1 MAGTE
6 SGQGRGDA
14 PFSFAAAATRR
25 AWLALQATAGLTRRQ
40 RAGLLRAHGGDPA
53 AALAAMPEGLAPG
66 RVDAAAEA
74 RLEAFLSG
82 GGQLLT
88 LGHPDYPALLAGI
101 DDPPSG
107 LHVRGDITGL
117 WRAQVAIVGSRQAS
131 RGGAELAAEFAADF
145 VRAGLTV
152 TSGLALGI
160 DAAAHRGTLDAKGST
175 IAVMATGADRI
186 YPQRHRD
193 LAAAILDQGGVLVSE
208 MPPGTAPLPELFPQR
223 NRVISGLSLGTVVI
237 EAGLASGSLV
247 TARLAATQG
256 REVYAVPGSVRHP
269 LARGCH
275 QLIREGA
282 KLVESAAHVL
292 EGLTPM
298 AGVLADALQ
307 LRLALA
313 DPSPAGVG
321 PAGRDPLLTALGRD
335 PATLEELVRHTGQS
349 AAGLQSRL
357 LELELEGRIEV
368 LPGGRF
374 RALG

>member
-1 MAGTE
+1 MRT
-6 SGQGRGDA
+6 GQGRGDA
-14 PFSFAAAATRR
+14 PFSFAATTTRR
-25 AWLALQATAGLTRRQ
+25 AWLALSATAGLPRRQ
-40 RAGLLRAHGGDPA
+40 RAALLRAHGGDPV
-53 AALAAMPEGLAPG
+53 AALAALPEGLSPS
-66 RVDAAAEA
+66 RVDTAIEA
-74 RLEAFLSG
+74 RLDAFLAE

-101 DDPPSG
+101 DDPPAG
-107 LHVRGDITGL
+107 LHVRGTATAL
-117 WRAQVAIVGSRQAS
+117 WQPQVAVVGSRQAS
-131 RGGAELAAEFAADF
+131 RGGAELAVEFAADF

-160 DAAAHRGTLDAKGST
+160 DAAAHRGTLEARGCT
-175 IAVMATGADRI
+175 VAVLATGADRI
-186 YPQRHRD
+186 YPQRHRE
-193 LAAAILDQGGVLVSE
+193 LAAAILDQGGVIVSE

-256 REVYAVPGSVRHP
+256 REVYAVPGSVKHP

-292 EGLTPM
+292 EGLAPM

-313 DPSPAGVG
+313 DPPASAR
-321 PAGRDPLLTALGRD
+321 PAERDPLLVALGRD
-335 PATLEELVRHTGQS
+335 PATLEELTRHTGQS
-349 AAGLQSRL
+349 AAQLQGRL
-357 LELELEGRIEV
+357 LELELDGRIEA
-368 LPGGRF
+368 LPGGRY
-374 RALG
+374 RARG

>member
-1 MAGTE
+1 MVATE

-14 PFSFAAAATRR
+14 PFSFASTATRR
-25 AWLALQATAGLTRRQ
+25 AWLALSTTAGLSRRQ
-40 RAGLLRAHGGDPA
+40 RAVLLRGQGGDPA
-53 AALAAMPEGLAPG
+53 AALAALPDGLLPG

-74 RLEAFLSG
+74 RLEAFLAD

-101 DDPPSG
+101 DDPPAG
-107 LHVRGDITGL
+107 LHLRGDATLL
-117 WRAQVAIVGSRQAS
+117 WQAQIAIVGSRQAS
-131 RGGAELAAEFAADF
+131 RGGAELAVEFAAEF
-145 VRAGLTV
+145 VRAGLAV

-160 DAAAHRGTLDAKGST
+160 DAAAHRGTLEARGRT
-175 IAVMATGADRI
+175 IAVLATGADRI
-186 YPQRHRD
+186 YPQRHRE
-193 LAAAILDQGGVLVSE
+193 LATAILDQGGALVSE

-247 TARLAATQG
+247 TARLAASQG
-256 REVYAVPGSVRHP
+256 REVYAVPGSVKHP

-292 EGLTPM
+292 EGLAPM

-313 DPSPAGVG
+313 DPPAL
-321 PAGRDPLLTALGRD
+321 PRERDPLLIALGRD

-349 AAGLQSRL
+349 AASLQSRL
-357 LELELEGRIEV
+357 LELELEGRVEV

-374 RALG
+374 RARG